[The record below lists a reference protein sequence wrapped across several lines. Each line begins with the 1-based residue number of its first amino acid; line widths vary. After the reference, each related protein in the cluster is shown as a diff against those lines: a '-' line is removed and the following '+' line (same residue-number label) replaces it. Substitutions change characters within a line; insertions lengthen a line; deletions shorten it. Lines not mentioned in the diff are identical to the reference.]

1 MFGQPKRQTVSCAT
15 LLAELDEIAH
25 AAAVG
30 AGAGS
35 APKQVPGS
43 HGHGAQGAGL
53 GLSHSPVRYT
63 HGSPTTPL
71 SNMNRRRR
79 RSSGASPQPP
89 DYFIGQDAGALAPL
103 GPATPALG
111 QFGTAPA
118 RASRLKDEWEQ
129 LEPLGHG
136 GFGRVFK
143 ARLLLDGGVY
153 AVKRVELRGVR
164 SGPGRRRED
173 EKIFRE
179 VGALAKLSHRYVVRY
194 YTTWIEEDEEQ
205 SSRGYGSGSEDDS
218 ESGEELTAGGTVAGS
233 WSRRNRFG
241 GAGSSDEDNLF
252 SLDFSD
258 VGSGSVSRSIS
269 GSSFPSVVFERS
281 GSGSVSL
288 DGGLSE
294 DEEGSDDGD
303 NDVDTEDG
311 MFDVDINVEHE
322 DGASLISPT
331 PTLRGPRRYL
341 YIQMASTVSNHAVY
355 LLTLSQEF
363 VEQQTLKEVRE
374 PHTREVRLLTDP
386 LQRLEDGL
394 PEAEAWKLFHQIVDA
409 LVYIANQGI
418 VSHLA
423 PLAFALSLS
432 TIDTSRHQAGQHLHW
447 YASDTDLYPASTLT
461 RFVQTRKATAR
472 LATLVSL
479 RRAHLRPTVKTR
491 HLTCLLGGTAST
503 TPPVRTPYAA
513 IGPAERAE

>member
-30 AGAGS
+30 VGVGS

-111 QFGTAPA
+111 QFGPAPA
-118 RASRLKDEWEQ
+118 RASRLKDEWKQ
-129 LEPLGHG
+129 LETLGHG
-136 GFGRVFK
+136 GFGSVFK

-164 SGPGRRRED
+164 SGPGRRREN

-194 YTTWIEEDEEQ
+194 YTAWIEED
-205 SSRGYGSGSEDDS
+205 
-218 ESGEELTAGGTVAGS
+218 
-233 WSRRNRFG
+233 
-241 GAGSSDEDNLF
+241 
-252 SLDFSD
+252 
-258 VGSGSVSRSIS
+258 GSVS
-269 GSSFPSVVFERS
+269 P
-281 GSGSVSL
+281 

-294 DEEGSDDGD
+294 DEEGSDDDED
-303 NDVDTEDG
+303 NDVNTEDG
-311 MFDVDINVEHE
+311 MFDVDI
-322 DGASLISPT
+322 
-331 PTLRGPRRYL
+331 GPRRYL
-341 YIQMASTVSNHAVY
+341 YIQMASTVLNHVKY

-374 PHTREVRLLTDP
+374 
-386 LQRLEDGL
+386 
-394 PEAEAWKLFHQIVDA
+394 
-409 LVYIANQGI
+409 
-418 VSHLA
+418 SHL
-423 PLAFALSLS
+423 L
-432 TIDTSRHQAGQHLHW
+432 DR
-447 YASDTDLYPASTLT
+447 SD
-461 RFVQTRKATAR
+461 F
-472 LATLVSL
+472 
-479 RRAHLRPTVKTR
+479 
-491 HLTCLLGGTAST
+491 
-503 TPPVRTPYAA
+503 
-513 IGPAERAE
+513 